1 MSLMNAFIE
10 YHIVDITFVNTI
22 LSSKLSATPLEA
34 FKGGYFFYRDYLWRV
49 LIIFPFSGS
58 IKIFTV
64 KENHSVQRL
73 ARYFAT
79 DRQTHRK
86 TADLLLLLQRW
97 RPKKLSCL
105 DYEERYNYW
114 YVLKKLHFPP
124 FEIFIRWP
132 TKKVYFFQ
140 FSSSFSIFIGKNT
153 FEASFR
159 LG

>member
-49 LIIFPFSGS
+49 LVIFPFSGT

-73 ARYFAT
+73 ARYFVT
-79 DRQTHRK
+79 DRHIPCYLIRNFKIRFLFFRSRNVFLENETLK
-86 TADLLLLLQRW
+86 AL
-97 RPKKLSCL
+97 K
-105 DYEERYNYW
+105 
-114 YVLKKLHFPP
+114 VLK
-124 FEIFIRWP
+124 
-132 TKKVYFFQ
+132 
-140 FSSSFSIFIGKNT
+140 G
-153 FEASFR
+153 
-159 LG
+159 